1 MENRQLEFKLVPN
14 LKAIKTAMFELGV
27 THSELGVLLHLS
39 TVSVY
44 SRLAG
49 KTRFYLDEFF
59 DVSQALG
66 KDMMS
71 LVSIVPTDAPHSL

>member
-1 MENRQLEFKLVPN
+1 MEQQLEYKLVPN
-14 LKAIKTAMFELGV
+14 LKAIKTAMFEQGV

-49 KTRFYLDEFF
+49 KTRFYLDELF
-59 DVSQALG
+59 DVSQAVG